1 MNSWLTI
8 DTGQKMCLN
17 KLTFSFL
24 SPPERKTR
32 AWTSASWTSSASRT
46 SRRTP
51 SSSFASTSPMSRSSF
66 TSTSTYS
73 LGNRWRPTSTF
84 KLSLNSKT
92 VSWALESVLESTL
105 YAFLP
110 LLLPHFHLNGDN
122 MFSFVTLRS
131 KKDGKGKICCC
142 LYLRG
147 ERGPRF
153 SPLCSLAGVFCLGG
167 AENGLLMLN
176 DLVSPM
182 ERSYKSS

>member
-1 MNSWLTI
+1 MTIYSQISSEDKWLQPPNPKLSLHRLCSRFIFVVLNKINPVWEETKMNSWLTI

-122 MFSFVTLRS
+122 MF
-131 KKDGKGKICCC
+131 
-142 LYLRG
+142 
-147 ERGPRF
+147 
-153 SPLCSLAGVFCLGG
+153 
-167 AENGLLMLN
+167 
-176 DLVSPM
+176 
-182 ERSYKSS
+182 